1 MRHALCMDYGTSPA
15 GAELYQQFKQL
26 KKHCSICDNELYL
39 DLTMA
44 MDEAHRDQAKFV
56 FNHGQETKL
65 FVNKLVDTMAC
76 SQTLHAPIDEAD
88 DKMARAMK
96 LLELCKHIT
105 PKFTTLLKEA
115 AGLVQQKTST
125 GNKKQ
130 KLMPQ
135 PLASS
140 KSAPS
145 TDDTDIANKKQ
156 KLDHPTPAGASSS
169 ADGQA
174 TPVSSPPPADG
185 TPPKTEKTIKA
196 KKGSGKGGGKGVGKT
211 KKTVMKVND

>member
-1 MRHALCMDYGTSPA
+1 MHYGTSPA
-15 GAELYQQFKQL
+15 GAELYQQFKKL
-26 KKHCSICDNELYL
+26 KQDCLICDNELYI
-39 DLTMA
+39 DLTLA

-125 GNKKQ
+125 SNKKQ
-130 KLMPQ
+130 KLAPS
-135 PLASS
+135 PPASS
-140 KSAPS
+140 KASSS
-145 TDDTDIANKKQ
+145 TDGMDLPSKKP
-156 KLDHPTPAGASSS
+156 KLAHPNPADASSS
-169 ADGQA
+169 ANGQA
-174 TPVSSPPPADG
+174 TPVPAPPAADG

-196 KKGSGKGGGKGVGKT
+196 KKGSGKGGGKGGGKT

>member
-1 MRHALCMDYGTSPA
+1 MHYGTSPA

-44 MDEAHRDQAKFV
+44 LDEAHRDQAKFV

-76 SQTLHAPIDEAD
+76 SQTLHAPIDQTD
-88 DKMARAMK
+88 DKMARATK

-125 GNKKQ
+125 SNKKQ
-130 KLMPQ
+130 MPMPP

-140 KSAPS
+140 KSASS
-145 TDDTDIANKKQ
+145 TDGTNIANKKQ

-196 KKGSGKGGGKGVGKT
+196 KKGGGKGGGKGTT
-211 KKTVMKVND
+211 KKTNTK